1 MGEALA
7 DRSFP
12 QRLFVV
18 NKGVSRV
25 PHPAKAF
32 LHRRHLLAPFLSK
45 AGRADQA
52 GRGMPSGKVTQIFWS
67 TSQDHISK
75 RRSHVK
81 VGPQYSLF
89 TFHRSSPSSS
99 SSQILIPIYLYH
111 LHTEAISPHLESPI
125 GCPLSGRV
133 LVVFRLQHHVLRFIV
148 CILHWSHGFQIAHA
162 SIGIEASH
170 QHCSQQ

>member
-1 MGEALA
+1 MPIGA
-7 DRSFP
+7 FP
-12 QRLFVV
+12 RDFCRQQGR
-18 NKGVSRV
+18 GV
-25 PHPAKAF
+25 PCLHPAKAF

-89 TFHRSSPSSS
+89 TFHRSSPSTS
-99 SSQILIPIYLYH
+99 SSQNSIPIFVPSTYRSYP
-111 LHTEAISPHLESPI
+111 PHLESPI

-133 LVVFRLQHHVLRFIV
+133 LVVFRLQNHVFRIIL
-148 CILHWSHGFQIAHA
+148 CILPWSHGFQIAHA

-170 QHCSQQ
+170 QHGS